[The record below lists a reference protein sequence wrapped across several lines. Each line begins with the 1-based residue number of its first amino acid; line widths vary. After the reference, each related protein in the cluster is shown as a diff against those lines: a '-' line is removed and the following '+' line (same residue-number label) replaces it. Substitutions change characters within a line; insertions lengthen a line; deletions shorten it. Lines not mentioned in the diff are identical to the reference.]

1 MRQAFRAA
9 SCGLLAA
16 LLATA
21 VQGEP
26 AARNRLVQVEPDVR
40 IRVVEKGA
48 PSTRPTLVLVPG
60 WTFTADVWREEI
72 ERFSKDRRVIAID
85 PRSQGQS
92 TKTAFGDT
100 PEQRA
105 RDLRAV
111 LDQLKPGPVV
121 LVGWSQ
127 GVQDVAAYVGEFG
140 TQGVSGV
147 VLVDSSVS
155 RGAASMADAPKVA
168 AAQFAQIDYMAKD
181 PEAYVRGMD
190 GAIIRRPLP
199 KPDLDRLVASQ
210 LQTPPAIAVGMWVAD
225 LWGVD
230 RTPALA
236 KLDCPT
242 LVIASAYSPEL
253 DVERAQAAKLPHAR
267 FEVVDNAGHA
277 VFLDQP
283 ETFDALV
290 ASFLAEI
297 DGRSAR

>member
-1 MRQAFRAA
+1 
-9 SCGLLAA
+9 
-16 LLATA
+16 
-21 VQGEP
+21 
-26 AARNRLVQVEPDVR
+26 
-40 IRVVEKGA
+40 
-48 PSTRPTLVLVPG
+48 
-60 WTFTADVWREEI
+60 
-72 ERFSKDRRVIAID
+72 
-85 PRSQGQS
+85 
-92 TKTAFGDT
+92 
-100 PEQRA
+100 
-105 RDLRAV
+105 
-111 LDQLKPGPVV
+111 
-121 LVGWSQ
+121 
-127 GVQDVAAYVGEFG
+127 
-140 TQGVSGV
+140 
-147 VLVDSSVS
+147 
-155 RGAASMADAPKVA
+155 MADAPKVA

>member
-1 MRQAFRAA
+1 MATPHLPVLALA
-9 SCGLLAA
+9 ILTAA
-16 LLATA
+16 LPAGATA
-21 VQGEP
+21 PLSDDRFV
-26 AARNRLVQVEPDVR
+26 AVAPDIR
-40 IRVVEKGA
+40 IRVIDTGH
-48 PSTRPTLVLVPG
+48 PSGKPALVLVPG
-60 WTFTADVWREEI
+60 WTFTADIWREEI
-72 ERFSKDRRVIAID
+72 DRFSKDRRVIAID

-92 TKTAFGDT
+92 TKTAVGDT

-105 RDLRAV
+105 RDLKAV

-127 GVQDVAAYVGEFG
+127 GVQDVAAYLGEFG

-155 RGAASMADAPKVA
+155 RGAASMAEASKAA

-199 KPDLDRLVASQ
+199 KAELDRLVASQ

-225 LWGVD
+225 LWGAD

-253 DVERAQAAKLPHAR
+253 DVERGQAAKLPHAR
-267 FEVVDNAGHA
+267 FEVVDNAGHT
-277 VFLDQP
+277 VFIDQP
-283 ETFDALV
+283 EMFDALV
-290 ASFLAEI
+290 TKFLAEI
-297 DGRSAR
+297 DGGSAK